1 MHKALIFIHLV
12 GFAAF
17 VGAAFAQQQFVAR
30 STAEGIAAD
39 VRDEYELLAAA
50 IVTKIELPA
59 LFVQVGVGVCFLLMT
74 PMWLTQGWM
83 HAKLTC
89 VVVLLVLSHLEMFN
103 ARKIVKARARADRGE
118 PAETEI
124 AARKKRHGLF
134 GTIGTLAVV
143 VLIAMVAY
151 GTG

>member
-17 VGAAFAQQQFVAR
+17 LGAAFAQQQFVAR
-30 STAEGIAAD
+30 SAAEGIAAD
-39 VRDEYELLAAA
+39 VRDEYEHLAAA

-59 LFVQVGVGVCFLLMT
+59 LFVQIGVGICFLIMT
-74 PMWLTQGWM
+74 PMWLTQGWL

-103 ARKIVKARARADRGE
+103 ARKIVRARVDRGDA
-118 PAETEI
+118 AETEI
-124 AARKKRHGLF
+124 AARKKRHAALGMI
-134 GTIGTLAVV
+134 GTIAVV
-143 VLIAMVAY
+143 VLIASVAY

>member
-17 VGAAFAQQQFVAR
+17 LGAAFAQQQFMAR
-30 STAEGIAAD
+30 STADGISPD
-39 VRDEYELLAAA
+39 VRDEYEHLAAA

-59 LFVQVGVGVCFLLMT
+59 LFVQVGVGICFLLMT

-89 VVVLLVLSHLEMFN
+89 VLVLLVLSHLEMFN
-103 ARKIVKARARADRGE
+103 ARRVVKARADRGDA
-118 PAETEI
+118 AETDI
-124 AARKKRHGLF
+124 AARKKRHAMF

-143 VLIAMVAY
+143 VLVAMVAY